1 MKILKITIGKRLA
14 LGFGLLLAIL
24 VAAVTLS
31 NHQLAELQRTEDML
45 VSRTLPSTLAASELV
60 SEINRSLAILRGY
73 LVLGNRNLVTERQA
87 VWQQI
92 DKQIARLQENE
103 SNKYNIIGYAEA
115 LSGLATTLEQFRQA
129 QREAEQ
135 VAHTEDERPA
145 MKMYKQDVEPLMTQV
160 VEVIKRLTQIE
171 QSLPATPE
179 RKKLLGLLANASA
192 SFFYRHDRC
201 PLLLTKR

>member
-129 QREAEQ
+129 QREAN
-135 VAHTEDERPA
+135 RSRIP
-145 MKMYKQDVEPLMTQV
+145 KM
-160 VEVIKRLTQIE
+160 
-171 QSLPATPE
+171 SALP
-179 RKKLLGLLANASA
+179 
-192 SFFYRHDRC
+192 
-201 PLLLTKR
+201 